1 MPKAVR
7 IPIWKRSRPILMHQK
22 FGSFIESPIT
32 WGAVGVLVGAL
43 AVAFS
48 MRVIFCTAGVIFCV
62 AIVRTGFF
70 EGRGWLK
77 KYLGNLFLMGVMGI
91 ALYGL
96 WRVTPKIKE
105 PATAE
110 EIAVAVIKKQ
120 HEDIRQVSG
129 IPPQVDSKKTI
140 ELGKKTVRKT
150 TKQPAQ
156 QGGTTAPTQPTP
168 PPQQAR
174 LIVSQKQDISTRE
187 DAPFK
192 TIVTVQ
198 ATADFPTLKMLL
210 KCDKPLMD
218 GQGGPA
224 GVMMMTSQG
233 IVKDHPNIY
242 IFTYQSAAPPFGP
255 QNPLILTLWSKEAI
269 KCEAA
274 TF

>member
-1 MPKAVR
+1 MSNAVR
-7 IPIWKRSRPILMHQK
+7 VPIWKRSRPILNVQK

-48 MRVIFCTAGVIFCV
+48 MKVIFYTAGVIFFV
-62 AIVRTGFF
+62 AIVRVGFF
-70 EGRGWLK
+70 EGAWFK
-77 KYLGNLFLMGVMGI
+77 KCLGNLFLMGVMGVVLY
-91 ALYGL
+91 AL
-96 WRVTPKIKE
+96 WKVTPKIKE

-110 EIAVAVIKKQ
+110 EIAAAVIKRQ
-120 HEDIRQVSG
+120 HEDVNQVSG
-129 IPPQVDSKKTI
+129 IPPHVDSKKTI
-140 ELGKKTVRKT
+140 ESGKKTVRKT

-156 QGGTTAPTQPTP
+156 GETTAPTQPTP
-168 PPQQAR
+168 PPQQAH

-187 DAPFK
+187 DAAFK

-198 ATADFPTLKMLL
+198 ATTDFPTLKMLL
-210 KCDKPLMD
+210 NCDKPLTD
-218 GQGGPA
+218 GHGGLA

-233 IVKDHPNIY
+233 IVKEHPNVY
-242 IFTYQSAAPPFGP
+242 VFTYQSAAPPFGP